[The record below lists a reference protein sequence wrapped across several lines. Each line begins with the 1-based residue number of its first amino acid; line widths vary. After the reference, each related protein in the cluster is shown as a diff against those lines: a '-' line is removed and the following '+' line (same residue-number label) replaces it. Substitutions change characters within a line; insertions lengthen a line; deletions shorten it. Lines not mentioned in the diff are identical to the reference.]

1 MKKPIVCR
9 LWCLVGVAAL
19 VTTSGSLARAEG
31 GTSITTERGL
41 VLEVCRGGPEV
52 AVAAARRAQG
62 QAAIVAA
69 RVLPNPSLWAER
81 QQSLTGLDERQTI
94 VALNVPVGISGR
106 YFLRRDVADAK
117 DRREQAEAEVQL
129 FEAALRARAA
139 YADAVLA
146 RAKVTVLTKQQAAL
160 ERLTEVI
167 AGLTKGGELSR
178 YDLLRQELEADLHR
192 RRLLLAEA
200 QAEAAELRLARWTS
214 APHQLAVDP
223 LELAQGSGG
232 GDAEALVAEHPQ
244 RRSLEAAV
252 ELGDLELRAAER
264 RWVPDLE
271 VLAGY
276 REVGAGQATGHGL
289 SVSLAVPLTFFDHGQ
304 GEAAQAEAQRLLA
317 EAEVGRFQRQNFAEL
332 RAVAAQLHRLEADRE
347 RLNEGGALRL
357 QDEATQLYAAGEA
370 NITEL
375 LEAYHSAEAL
385 LLSRLEFAAELAQ
398 VRLSRMRLAGSFFD
412 PELDRACLGPD
423 RGSP

>member
-1 MKKPIVCR
+1 MISA
-9 LWCLVGVAAL
+9 AAL
-19 VTTSGSLARAEG
+19 VITPGSLALAEAG
-31 GTSITTERGL
+31 ASARTERGL
-41 VLEVCRGGPEV
+41 VLEVCRGGPDA
-52 AVAAARRAQG
+52 AVAAAQRAQG
-62 QAAIVAA
+62 QAAIVEAA
-69 RVLPNPSLWAER
+69 VLPNPSLWAER

-106 YFLRRDVADAK
+106 YFLRRDAADAK
-117 DRREQAEAEVQL
+117 DRQEQADAEVQL
-129 FEAALRARAA
+129 FEAALLARAA

-146 RAKVTVLTKQQAAL
+146 RAKVAVLTKQQAAL

-214 APHQLAVDP
+214 APLPLAIDP
-223 LELAQGSGG
+223 LELAQGADS
-232 GDAEALVAEHPQ
+232 GDAAVLIAQHPQ

-252 ELGDLELRAAER
+252 ELGALELRAAER
-264 RWVPDLE
+264 RWIPDLE

-276 REVGAGQATGHGL
+276 REVGAGQETGHGL
-289 SVSLAVPLTFFDHGQ
+289 SASLTVPLTFFDHGQ
-304 GEAAQAEAQRLLA
+304 GEAAQAHAQLLLA
-317 EAEVGRFQRQNFAEL
+317 QAKAGRFQRQSSAEL
-332 RAVAAQLHRLEADRE
+332 RAAAAQLDRLEAHRE
-347 RLNEGGALRL
+347 QFNEGGVLRL

-385 LLSRLEFAAELAQ
+385 LLSRLELAAEIAQ
-398 VRLSRMRLAGSFFD
+398 VRLARMRLAGSFFD
-412 PELDRACLGPD
+412 PELDQACLGHD